1 MKPQS
6 KNLGFSQDPRTTRTL
21 YGVESTQVYLLTQL
35 WQGCPCWYTVQKR
48 VSPVLPL
55 YLFCVHSPGFAKKT
69 FISYSVTFKDNF
81 RQGQVV
87 GIDLKNQTVQ
97 LQDGEVSTGG

>member
-1 MKPQS
+1 
-6 KNLGFSQDPRTTRTL
+6 
-21 YGVESTQVYLLTQL
+21 
-35 WQGCPCWYTVQKR
+35 
-48 VSPVLPL
+48 
-55 YLFCVHSPGFAKKT
+55 
-69 FISYSVTFKDNF
+69 VTFKDNF